1 MDNKNA
7 DKVRGIS
14 AAFSRLFSSS
24 LTSDILARMRV
35 GALRLRLRVIGVF
48 LSTFGIY
55 SLIASLI
62 ANFFTKQAVGDSA
75 VYFGICI
82 SVASIPLLVSSDN
95 ISTGLTESRFGAGL
109 CSFFGIQTEAVQE
122 EKCIGRLNAGFVLGV
137 IAGTLTLVFSP
148 VKITLFLLLAFAAVM
163 ILIMPRIGP
172 AVNMA
177 GLFIFDKKIHCFIII
192 VTALSLIIKLVRGKH
207 SIRPGKADIIPLIFM
222 LSVTAGFAFSLHD
235 GRWVDI
241 IWYFIIISSYFM
253 SIYMYNDCRRITRL
267 ASVACIFAAFV
278 SCAYIAGQLV
288 SFAFRFAVPDS
299 GALSA
304 AINSLYVFKTG
315 SAPAL
320 LAALIP
326 LSVGLAMLRHNII
339 SPSSMWLS
347 AAVMACSL
355 IVMGRFSHL
364 AAAAVST
371 IVLLLIIGR
380 KSIYATLAILLGL
393 AAVFMYTDIGMRLY
407 TNIFKIIAEDSA
419 APVGFFQKLRSMG
432 KYLLCGRGFAASGG
446 TECNLYAQ
454 ITEAIGIAGLTVF
467 AAFIIYAVISFT
479 GLAKR
484 TITSDI
490 SSAELRRFG
499 AIRSAAD
506 TRIGAASP
514 LMAGVSLLIC
524 GLFNDLT
531 MNSVSFMLI
540 WILFG
545 MCVSYSRSAD
555 SELNKAKEASYFRF
569 SSDAAAIDIPADLKI
584 RGK

>member
-14 AAFSRLFSSS
+14 AAFSRLFSGS

-62 ANFFTKQAVGDSA
+62 ANFFTEQAVGDSA
-75 VYFGICI
+75 VYFGICFGA
-82 SVASIPLLVSSDN
+82 ASIPLLISSDN

-109 CSFFGIQTEAVQE
+109 CSFFGIQTEAVRE
-122 EKCIGRLNAGFVLGV
+122 EKCIGRLNVGFVFGV

-148 VKITLFLLLAFAAVM
+148 AKIILFLLLAFAAVM

-177 GLFIFDKKIHCFIII
+177 GLLIFDKKIHCFIII
-192 VTALSLIIKLVRGKH
+192 VTVLSLVIKLVRGKH
-207 SIRPGKADIIPLIFM
+207 SIRPGKADTIPLIFM
-222 LSVTAGFAFSLHD
+222 LSVTAGFLFSLHS
-235 GRWVDI
+235 GRWIDI

-253 SIYMYNDCRRITRL
+253 CIFLYNDCRRITRL
-267 ASVACIFAAFV
+267 ATVACIFAAFV

-288 SFAFRFAVPDS
+288 SFAFRFAVSDS

-304 AINSLYVFKTG
+304 AVNSLYVFKTG
-315 SAPAL
+315 SAPSL

-339 SPSSMWLS
+339 SRSSMWLS
-347 AAVMACSL
+347 AAVMVCSL
-355 IVMGRFSHL
+355 IIMGRFSHL

-371 IVLLLIIGR
+371 IILLFIIGI
-380 KSIYATLAILLGL
+380 KSIYAALAVMFGF

-407 TNIFKIIAEDSA
+407 TNVLKILAEDSA
-419 APVGFFQKLRSMG
+419 TSIGFFQKLRSMG
-432 KYLLCGRGFAASGG
+432 EYLLCGRGFAANGG
-446 TECNLYAQ
+446 TECNLYAE
-454 ITEAIGIAGLTVF
+454 ITETIGIAGLTVF
-467 AAFIIYAVISFT
+467 AAFIIYAVFSFT

-484 TITSDI
+484 TIASDI
-490 SSAELRRFG
+490 SSAELQRFG
-499 AIRSAAD
+499 AIRSATD

-555 SELNKAKEASYFRF
+555 SELNKAKEASYFNF
-569 SSDAAAIDIPADLKI
+569 SSNEAAIDIPANLKA